1 MQLAEKVGHHDALL
15 ALKSHF
21 GPVGCRSAAISGRR
35 NGETEDA
42 WDFGEAHQSFFNFFG
57 DATRGSLAFLRG
69 NLGEAERWFRYRQEP
84 VTSLF
89 GINASSLFALW
100 AESSDDRAGKA
111 WEQRRWNLPK
121 SGKN

>member
-15 ALKSHF
+15 ALKSH
-21 GPVGCRSAAISGRR
+21 SALLAAGRGDLR
-35 NGETEDA
+35 QAERETEDA
-42 WDFGEAHQSFFNFFG
+42 WNFGEAHQSFFNFFG

-111 WEQRRWNLPK
+111 WEERRWNLPK
-121 SGKN
+121 SGN